1 MIPFLFLPAS
11 ACALTHSH
19 PIAHSLG
26 VLLLGFFLTLWQGK
40 EVGNSLLLKPI
51 FFLCL
56 EGGCSSPPLLLH
68 CTDHYLA
75 KSFEQE
81 EGRGFSAPLLKV
93 VCLRAKS
100 SLARGLRA
108 SKQIFLSNIWGG
120 QRGRS
125 PAPLV
130 TLRLNALKKEK
141 PTHKK
146 SLRQGTE
153 LKIAPYSP
161 DDRQQNG
168 Y

>member
-1 MIPFLFLPAS
+1 MCTHTFTSNCTQPGGFAVGVFFNSLARKGGWEFVAAKAHFLPLPGGGVFKPTA
-11 ACALTHSH
+11 
-19 PIAHSLG
+19 PPSLHRPLPG
-26 VLLLGFFLTLWQGK
+26 KILW
-40 EVGNSLLLKPI
+40 
-51 FFLCL
+51 
-56 EGGCSSPPLLLH
+56 
-68 CTDHYLA
+68 A
-75 KSFEQE
+75 R
-81 EGRGFSAPLLKV
+81 GRGFSAPLLKV

>member
-1 MIPFLFLPAS
+1 MIPFLFLPVS

-56 EGGCSSPPLLLH
+56 EGGVFKPTTPPSPHRTLPGKTL
-68 CTDHYLA
+68 
-75 KSFEQE
+75 EQG

-100 SLARGLRA
+100 SLARELRA
-108 SKQIFLSNIWGG
+108 NKQIFLSNIWGG

-125 PAPLV
+125 PVPLV
-130 TLRLNALKKEK
+130 TLRINALKKTH
-141 PTHKK
+141 THKK